1 VARESTKKCR
11 KEKNMA
17 GEPTNEKVTT
27 PNEEPKVETKP
38 AVDYEK
44 LYKQSE
50 EEKANFK
57 KRIDEL
63 CAENKAYK
71 DKEIASMSEAQKAEL
86 ARQQR
91 EEEISRII
99 KENATFKKQASLI
112 DAGYSKEEVALI
124 MENDSPATFAKI
136 MNDRIVK
143 NTESIKLQNVKDSTI
158 NPQNNGT
165 SQEKRFN
172 DYTPQELAEL
182 AVKNPTEFNKILKGK

>member
-1 VARESTKKCR
+1 
-11 KEKNMA
+11 MA

-38 AVDYEK
+38 ALDYEK

-112 DAGYSKEEVALI
+112 EAGYSKEEVALI

-136 MNDRIVK
+136 MNDRIVR

-158 NPQNNGT
+158 NPQNNST
-165 SQEKRFN
+165 PQEKRFN